1 DGNVVL
7 AVNGE
12 IYNHQQLRNTFPN
25 YEFTTQSDSEDIL
38 ALYLTK
44 GSAFIEDLNGIF
56 GFALYDARD
65 DSFLIARD
73 HMGIIPL
80 YYGKDEEGQLF
91 VASELKSL
99 EGFCVE
105 IAQCPP
111 GHYLSSKEGSEP
123 KKWYVRDWG
132 AYDAVK
138 DNETDI
144 AKLRQAL
151 EDAVQRQLMSDVPYG
166 VLLSGGLD
174 SSVI

>member
-1 DGNVVL
+1 
-7 AVNGE
+7 
-12 IYNHQQLRNTFPN
+12 
-25 YEFTTQSDSEDIL
+25 
-38 ALYLTK
+38 
-44 GSAFIEDLNGIF
+44 
-56 GFALYDARD
+56 
-65 DSFLIARD
+65 
-73 HMGIIPL
+73 
-80 YYGKDEEGQLF
+80 
-91 VASELKSL
+91 
-99 EGFCVE
+99 CVE
-105 IAQCPP
+105 IAQFPP

-174 SSVI
+174 SSVIAAITKKFASKRIETGGGEEAWYPQLHSIAVGLQGATDLIAAKKAADHICTIHHEINFTSQEGLDAVRNVIYHLET